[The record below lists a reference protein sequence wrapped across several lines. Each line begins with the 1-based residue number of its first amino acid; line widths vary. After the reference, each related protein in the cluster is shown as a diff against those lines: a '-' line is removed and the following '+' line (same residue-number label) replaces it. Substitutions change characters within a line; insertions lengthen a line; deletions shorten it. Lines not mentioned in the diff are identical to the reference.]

1 MENFIEKSNDELFKV
16 KYLDAYM
23 SNHKGFIAGGVFKN
37 IFDGKAFKDID
48 IFFESEKD
56 FKEALE
62 HFKKSKDFVK
72 IYENKNAVC
81 FSKVNSKVKVD
92 LVHGSYGK
100 PKETI
105 NKFDFTVAK
114 FAYFKK
120 ESEDGVSYTC
130 VFHKDF
136 FEHLMTRKL
145 VIDNNIPFPV
155 GTFERA
161 FRYKGYGF
169 GMCRES
175 KAKLIQSLQ
184 GQTTENLSRDLYFGF
199 D

>member
-1 MENFIEKSNDELFKV
+1 MSEFIEKSNDELYKV
-16 KYLDAYM
+16 RFLDSYM
-23 SNHKGFIAGGVFKN
+23 ANHKGFIAGGVFKN
-37 IFDGKAFKDID
+37 IFDGKAFKDVD
-48 IFFESEKD
+48 IFFESKKD
-56 FKEALE
+56 FEEALK
-62 HFKKSKDFVK
+62 HYTNSADFVK
-72 IYENKNAVC
+72 TYENKNAVC
-81 FSKVNSKVKVD
+81 FTKKGSNVKLD
-92 LVHGSYGK
+92 LVHGGFGTPEEIISQ
-100 PKETI
+100 
-105 NKFDFTVAK
+105 FDFTVAK

-120 ESEDGVSYTC
+120 ESEEGVSYTC
-130 VFHKDF
+130 VYHKDF

-145 VIDNNIPFPV
+145 VIDANIPFPV

-184 GQTTENLSRDLYFGF
+184 GQSTDNLSKDLYFGF

>member
-1 MENFIEKSNDELFKV
+1 MNIFIEKSNDELHKV
-16 KYLDAYM
+16 KYLDSYM

-48 IFFESEKD
+48 IFFENKKD
-56 FKEALE
+56 FNQGLD
-62 HFKKSKDFVK
+62 HFTKSTEFVK

-81 FSKVNSKVKVD
+81 FSKKDSGVKVD
-92 LVHGSYGK
+92 LVHGSYGS
-100 PKETI
+100 PEETI

-120 ESEDGVSYTC
+120 ETEGGVSYTC
-130 VFHKDF
+130 TFHKDF

-161 FRYKGYGF
+161 FRYKRYGF

-175 KAKLIQSLQ
+175 KAKLIESLQ
-184 GQTTENLSRDLYFGF
+184 GQSTDNLSRDLYFGF